1 MNRRVV
7 HVLFTIDCEPAG
19 RTSQLGP
26 ADWDVGVRTLDAY
39 MTTVRNAGFE
49 PTVFAAPEVV
59 DAHSVLFEEVAPTG
73 GEVGLL
79 LSPGSLR
86 DARHRGHVGALR
98 GEQQAEVLRH
108 AVNRFADAYG
118 RRPVSVR
125 TTHFSASDE
134 TFAVLAD
141 AGFLQSS
148 VSNPGRV
155 VPKYHARWD
164 GAAVGPH
171 YAHAADRLAKG
182 ALPLLEIPVTTDPTQ
197 RRDGIAPELRVENGT
212 VNDWHAPLVRAQLE
226 RQFASDEPWPTLVFV
241 TTTRQPF
248 HDRASRVR
256 QTLESLADL
265 LESLEDEVELLP
277 ATPSRLHARF
287 AAA

>member
-1 MNRRVV
+1 MNRRTV

-26 ADWDVGVRTLDAY
+26 SDWDVGVRALDAFL
-39 MTTVRNAGFE
+39 TTVRNFGFE

-59 DAHSVLFEEVAPTG
+59 DAHAVLFEEVPVTG

-98 GEQQAEVLRH
+98 AEQQAEVLRL
-108 AVNRFADAYG
+108 AVERFADAYG
-118 RRPVSVR
+118 RRPLTAR

-141 AGFLQSS
+141 AGFRQSS
-148 VSNPGRV
+148 ISSPGRL
-155 VPKYHARWD
+155 VPKYHSRWD
-164 GAAVGPH
+164 GAIPGPH
-171 YAHAADRLAKG
+171 FANAADRLAVG
-182 ALPLLEIPVTTDPTQ
+182 SLPLLEIPVTTDPTQ
-197 RRDGIAPELRVENGT
+197 RRDGNAPELRIENGT
-212 VNDWHAPLVRAQLE
+212 VSEWHAPLVRAQLE
-226 RQFASDEPWPTLVFV
+226 RQFASGERWPTLVFV

-248 HDRASRVR
+248 YDRTSRVR
-256 QTLESLADL
+256 QTAEALGDL
-265 LESLEDEVELLP
+265 LDSLEADFELVP
-277 ATPSRLHARF
+277 ATPSRLHA
-287 AAA
+287 AVASA

>member
-1 MNRRVV
+1 MSRRPV

-19 RTSQLGP
+19 RTSQFGP
-26 ADWDVGVRTLDAY
+26 PDWDVGIRALDAFI
-39 MTTVRNAGFE
+39 TSVRNAGFE

-59 DAHSVLFEEVAPTG
+59 DAHAVLFEEMPSTG

-86 DARHRGHVGALR
+86 DARHRAHVGALR
-98 GEQQAEVLRH
+98 AEQQAEVLRH

-118 RRPVSVR
+118 RRPVSAR
-125 TTHFSASDE
+125 TSHFSASDE
-134 TFAVLAD
+134 TFAVLAA

-164 GAAVGPH
+164 GAVSGPH
-171 YAHAADRLAKG
+171 YAHAADRLARG
-182 ALPLLEIPVTTDPTQ
+182 SLPLLEIPVTTDPTQ
-197 RRDGIAPELRVENGT
+197 RSDGIAPELRIENGT
-212 VNDWHAPLVRAQLE
+212 VNEWHAPLVRAQLE
-226 RQFASDEPWPTLVFV
+226 RQFALDEPWPTLVFV

-256 QTLESLADL
+256 QTIEMLADL
-265 LESLEDEVELLP
+265 LESLEDEFELLP
-277 ATPSRLHARF
+277 TTPSRLHARF
-287 AAA
+287 VAA